1 MNNVIIDSNTH
12 KNIKVCTGHGK
23 KFGENIHFVPVIAD
37 ELRSLML
44 EFPCCLLKN
53 NHTGQFGLHALLGF
67 EPGENLFLTDHGWKS
82 QYIPLH
88 IRRQPFMVGRI
99 GEATD
104 TPSAENTV
112 LTIDMDSLRVK
123 QAADDENAQA
133 LFDDKKQP
141 TSYLTSMSKMVF
153 ELSQG
158 IQRTEHFIQVLADN
172 DLIEAIQLNVTLNK
186 ISAEGESHSEDAK
199 VETETKNF
207 DGLYVINE
215 KKLASLSGDL
225 LAQFHQNGYLQA
237 CHLMMA
243 SMGQIQKLIQL
254 RNSQA

>member
-1 MNNVIIDSNTH
+1 VNNVIINSNIH

-53 NHTGQFGLHALLGF
+53 NQTGQFGLYALLGF
-67 EPGENLFLTDHGWKS
+67 EPGENLFLTDNGWNS
-82 QYIPLH
+82 HYIPLH

-99 GEATD
+99 GDATA
-104 TPSAENTV
+104 TPRAENTV

-123 QAADDENAQA
+123 QAADVEDAQA
-133 LFDDKKQP
+133 LFDDKQKP
-141 TSYLTSMSKMVF
+141 TSYLTSMSKMLF

-158 IQRTEHFIQVLADN
+158 MQRTEHFIQVLADN
-172 DLIEAIQLNVTLNK
+172 DLIEPIQLNVTLNK
-186 ISAEGESHSEDAK
+186 VIVERHKSAETK
-199 VETETKNF
+199 VATETKNF

-215 KKLASLSGDL
+215 KKLARLSGDL
-225 LAQFHQNGYLQA
+225 LAQLHKNGYLQA
-237 CHLMMA
+237 CYLMMA
-243 SMGQIQKLIQL
+243 SIGQIQKLIQL
-254 RNSQA
+254 RNSHF